1 MKVKAWLVVAGMA
14 ASGVAAAASWD
25 GPKVDYSA
33 DSYMETAEGVMK
45 GRVYASP
52 GKERREYDQDGEKM
66 TMIMRQDKKVG
77 WMLMSGEKM
86 YMEVDLSKS
95 GKRKDN
101 LSGYTIEQT
110 TIGPETVNGVKTTK
124 SKIIMTGPK
133 GEKMGGFWW
142 VTKDNIIVKMDAIS
156 VIKGS
161 KDRFKIELQN
171 LKVARQDPSL
181 FEVPA
186 GYSKMGMDMG
196 SIGKMMGGGRGEGD
210 GEKPRKS
217 KDKEGGGGFGLK
229 DALDLLK

>member
-1 MKVKAWLVVAGMA
+1 MEAKAWLVVAGLA
-14 ASGVAAAASWD
+14 VSGIAAATSLD

-33 DSYMETAEGVMK
+33 DSYLETAEGVMK

-52 GKERREYDQDGEKM
+52 GKERREYDQDGHQM
-66 TMIMRQDKKVG
+66 AMIMRRDKKVG
-77 WMLMSGEKM
+77 WMLMPGEKM
-86 YMEVDLSKS
+86 YMEIDLSKPD
-95 GKRKDN
+95 KRKDD

-110 TIGPETVNGVKTTK
+110 RIGPETVNGVNTTK

-133 GEKMGGFWW
+133 GEKMGGFLWA
-142 VTKDNIIVKMDAIS
+142 TKDNIVVKMDAIS

-171 LKVARQDPSL
+171 LKVAKQDPAL
-181 FEVPA
+181 FEVPS

-196 SIGKMMGGGRGEGD
+196 SIGRMMGGSGQES
-210 GEKPRKS
+210 GEKPKKS
-217 KDKEGGGGFGLK
+217 KDKEGGGFGLK